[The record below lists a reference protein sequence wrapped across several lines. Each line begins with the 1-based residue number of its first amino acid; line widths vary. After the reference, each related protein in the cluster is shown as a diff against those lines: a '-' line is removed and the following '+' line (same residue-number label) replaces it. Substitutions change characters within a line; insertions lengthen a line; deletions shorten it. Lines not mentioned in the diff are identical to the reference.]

1 MPEPVTHDPA
11 APSEMQDPFPGWKW
25 TRENAPIFYT
35 PQHDVWW
42 VSRHDDV
49 RATLHE
55 PETFSLVQAFR
66 TPPPHAGWRRN

>member
-25 TRENAPIFYT
+25 TRENAPIFCT
-35 PQHDVWW
+35 RQHDVWW

-49 RATLHE
+49 RD
-55 PETFSLVQAFR
+55 
-66 TPPPHAGWRRN
+66 PPGA